1 MQHIIKQFKDDEES
15 TSKGQDTKEYET
27 EQELINE
34 ACAQYTER
42 LLGESTEI
50 NVELAEVL
58 FEIDQAIKEYKRD
71 NEDLRRKIW
80 VAIKRLEEKD
90 GEVTNLED
98 DMNKRKDEIR
108 KLKDTLKQ
116 TTKEL
121 NQTFKS
127 KEEEWLMK
135 ENEYKEEIKGYEED
149 LQHLVSQLV
158 ELGAD
163 FT

>member
-1 MQHIIKQFKDDEES
+1 MQYIIKEFKDDEES

-34 ACAQYTER
+34 AYAQCIER
-42 LLGESTEI
+42 LLGESTEM

-58 FEIDQAIKEYKRD
+58 FKIDQAIEEYKRD
-71 NEDLRRKIW
+71 NKDLSQKIW
-80 VAIKRLEEKD
+80 VAIKRLKEKD
-90 GEVTNLED
+90 REVTNLED
-98 DMNKRKDEIR
+98 DMNERKDEIR

-116 TTKEL
+116 MTKEL

-127 KEEEWLMK
+127 KEEEWLIK

-149 LQHLVSQLV
+149 LQYLVSQLV